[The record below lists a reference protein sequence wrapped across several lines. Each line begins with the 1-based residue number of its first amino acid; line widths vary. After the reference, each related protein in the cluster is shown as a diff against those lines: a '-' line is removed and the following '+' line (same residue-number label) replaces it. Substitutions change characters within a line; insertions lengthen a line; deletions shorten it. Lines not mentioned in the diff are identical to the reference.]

1 MEPLSFPRM
10 KRAQSHI
17 SGLFILDFVIIVI
30 VFLLKKN
37 SVFLSASYIPC
48 SSLAIHASFVI
59 SRF

>member
-1 MEPLSFPRM
+1 MGPLSFPWM

-17 SGLFILDFVIIVI
+17 SGLLILDFVIIVI
-30 VFLLKKN
+30 VFLLKT

-48 SSLAIHASFVI
+48 SPLAIHASFVI